1 MKLKLCFA
9 SEESLMGKQP
19 ITSEEINQL
28 CIAADGIAAIVNVLA
43 KYSCNNQYE
52 DEDTANN
59 RYTSIFNVL
68 EYLIEPV
75 RDYLLEYP
83 YPANKYPPEAPDAD

>member
-1 MKLKLCFA
+1 MKLKLRFA
-9 SEESLMGKQP
+9 PEESPVGEQP
-19 ITSEEINQL
+19 MTSDEINQL

-52 DEDTANN
+52 GEDAANN
-59 RYTSIFNVL
+59 RYCSIFNVL

-75 RDYLLEYP
+75 RDYLLEHP
-83 YPANKYPPEAPDAD
+83 YPANKYPPKGA